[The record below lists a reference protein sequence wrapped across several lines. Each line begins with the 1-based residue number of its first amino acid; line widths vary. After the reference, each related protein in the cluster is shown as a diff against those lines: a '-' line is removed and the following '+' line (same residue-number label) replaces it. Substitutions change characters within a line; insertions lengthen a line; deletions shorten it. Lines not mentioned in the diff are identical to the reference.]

1 MKVRIPNQG
10 GGNPQAMMRQIQK
23 LQEDMKTK
31 QDELDAREYDISSGG
46 GMVKIK
52 ILGTKEV
59 TEVKI
64 DPSVITG
71 EAEDTE
77 MLEDMLVAAINEAI
91 ETVERTNEEEMQKLT
106 GAANLPNIPGLT

>member
-1 MKVRIPNQG
+1 
-10 GGNPQAMMRQIQK
+10 
-23 LQEDMKTK
+23 MKTK

-106 GAANLPNIPGLT
+106 GAANLPNIPGLS

>member
-10 GGNPQAMMRQIQK
+10 GGNPQAMMRQIAK
-23 LQEDMKTK
+23 LQEDMKAK
-31 QDELDAREYDISSGG
+31 QEELDAREYSVSAGG
-46 GMVKIK
+46 GMVTVT

-59 TEVKI
+59 TSVKI

-77 MLEDMLVAAINEAI
+77 MLEDMLVAAINEAV
-91 ETVERTNEEEMQKLT
+91 TKVERTNEEEMQKLT

>member
-23 LQEDMKTK
+23 LQEDMKAK

-71 EAEDTE
+71 EAEDAE

>member
-10 GGNPQAMMRQIQK
+10 GGNPQAMRRQIQK

-106 GAANLPNIPGLT
+106 GAANLPNIPGLS